1 MNAIQQT
8 LLTLRSQQRCALI
21 PFIMGGDPDLE
32 TSARL
37 IEALA
42 DAGAEMIEVG
52 VPFSDP
58 IADGPFNQ
66 AAAERA
72 LAAGASLSA
81 LLDMLT
87 RLKRRRP
94 DLPPLILFSYANPL
108 LQLGFEQ
115 LCARAVEAGIAGLLG
130 VDLPSEEA
138 QPYQA
143 LARQAGLGWVGL
155 GWVGLVAPTTAP
167 ERLPAII
174 SSASGCLYY
183 IARAGFTG
191 VQQQLS
197 QSLADEL
204 RQLKART
211 DRPVIVG
218 FGVSTPE
225 QVASLAPQADGVV
238 VGSALVQCVAS
249 ASQNGENPVE
259 KLRLK
264 YMRLRYGLIK
274 NF

>member
-42 DAGAEMIEVG
+42 DAGAEIIEVG

-58 IADGPFNQ
+58 IADGPVNQ

-81 LLDMLT
+81 LLAMLT

-108 LQLGFEQ
+108 LQLGFER
-115 LCARAVEAGIAGLLG
+115 LCAQAAEAGIAGLLA
-130 VDLPSEEA
+130 VDLPPEESIS
-138 QPYQA
+138 YQA
-143 LARQAGLGWVGL
+143 LAQQAGL

-167 ERLPAII
+167 ERLPAI
-174 SSASGCLYY
+174 SNSASGCLYY
-183 IARAGFTG
+183 IARAGVTG

-204 RQLKART
+204 QQLQART
-211 DRPVIVG
+211 ERPVIVG

-225 QVASLAPQADGVV
+225 QVASLAPLADGVV
-238 VGSALVQCVAS
+238 VGSALVQCVAQ
-249 ASQNGENPVE
+249 ANQNSEDMVE

-264 YMRLRYGLIK
+264 YLDLRNGLTK
-274 NF
+274 NA